1 MTFCPYKREKR
12 TTNLQKKK
20 KDKDMEGIKF
30 PTYKF
35 LKNFKMKCG
44 EQGIRGRITRLWEVR
59 NLKIGYEIISLIFL
73 TIGWK
78 SNVFN
83 IFTENTYN

>member
-20 KDKDMEGIKF
+20 KKDKDMEGIKF

-35 LKNFKMKCG
+35 LENFKMKCG
-44 EQGIRGRITRLWEVR
+44 EQGIRGRVTRL
-59 NLKIGYEIISLIFL
+59 
-73 TIGWK
+73 
-78 SNVFN
+78 
-83 IFTENTYN
+83 